1 MEDLVCP
8 LAASQHLLAVLLLN
22 PLHLQDY
29 QLLTLLVHF
38 TEQYKL
44 RELPLILSRMEA
56 ES

>member
-1 MEDLVCP
+1 MEDLACP
-8 LAASQHLLAVLLLN
+8 LAASQHLLAILN

-44 RELPLILSRMEA
+44 RELPSIQSRMEA

>member
-8 LAASQHLLAVLLLN
+8 LAASQHLLAILLLN